1 MRCSPAADREL
12 EASSAAPV
20 PASEVDPLDRRHKWV
35 CPCGRTNSE
44 EKTRCSA
51 CQKWKGGKRGSLP
64 RRPKGE
70 GAADAAVL
78 FATSAAP
85 PYGDAEPA
93 EHALGVRGVRE
104 LQWLSEAPMWYVFLL
119 EEWQKAAEPAHEG
132 RGRGSIRPSVAS

>member
-51 CQKWKGGKRGSLP
+51 CQKWKGRRTLP
-64 RRPKGE
+64 RNC
-70 GAADAAVL
+70 A
-78 FATSAAP
+78 
-85 PYGDAEPA
+85 
-93 EHALGVRGVRE
+93 
-104 LQWLSEAPMWYVFLL
+104 
-119 EEWQKAAEPAHEG
+119 
-132 RGRGSIRPSVAS
+132 GSIGFICSPIFDTQLIDDDIFC